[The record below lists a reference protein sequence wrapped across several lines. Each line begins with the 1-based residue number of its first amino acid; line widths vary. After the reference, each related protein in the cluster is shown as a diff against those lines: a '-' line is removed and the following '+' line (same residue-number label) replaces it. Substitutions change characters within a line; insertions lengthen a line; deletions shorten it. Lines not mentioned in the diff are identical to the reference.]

1 MPDSSDSPGW
11 YPDPERRGGQRWW
24 NGAGWSDARR
34 DAPAPGSSAAFRP
47 TTAPP
52 AIPSSSAGPPT
63 LGAAPSGT
71 PGTPAGYPPTTA
83 ASGAPGWTSGGAVTG
98 YGAYGAP
105 PTPPTAPAPGVN
117 LVLTPAG
124 GAPSPVN
131 PYEPNPYAAAP
142 SPTGG
147 APGSPGAPV
156 QYYGAANA
164 RRRTNGYAIAGF
176 VVSVLGLSSGFGGVI
191 GVALSI
197 AALRRANRMIRENAP
212 AGAYRGL
219 AIAGIAIGSIGVVIA
234 IGTLVARIVV
244 AVDGG

>member
-11 YPDPERRGGQRWW
+11 YPDPEHRGGQRWW

-34 DAPAPGSSAAFRP
+34 DAPTAGPATGFRP

-52 AIPSSSAGPPT
+52 AIPSSSPGPPT
-63 LGAAPSGT
+63 LGAAPSV
-71 PGTPAGYPPTTA
+71 PPAAPPGYPPTTA
-83 ASGAPGWTSGGAVTG
+83 AGGTPGWTSGGAVTG

-105 PTPPTAPAPGVN
+105 PTPPPPPGARLNAGLTA
-117 LVLTPAG
+117 AG
-124 GAPSPVN
+124 GAPHPVN
-131 PYEPNPYAAAP
+131 PYEPNPYASAP
-142 SPTGG
+142 SAGA
-147 APGSPGAPV
+147 APGSPAPV

-191 GVALSI
+191 GFALSI
-197 AALRRANRMIRENAP
+197 AALRRADRMIRENGP

-219 AIAGIAIGSIGVVIA
+219 AIAGVVIGSIGVVIA
-234 IGTLVARIVV
+234 VGTLVARIVT